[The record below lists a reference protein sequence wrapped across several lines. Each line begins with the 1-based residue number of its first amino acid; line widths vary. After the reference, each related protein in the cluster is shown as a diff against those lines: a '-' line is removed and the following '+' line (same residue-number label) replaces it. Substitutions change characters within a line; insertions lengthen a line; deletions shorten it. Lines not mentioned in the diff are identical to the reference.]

1 MKKTIYVQIIRG
13 DPRVIEKE
21 NASIAEN
28 YEKKPRLC
36 PQIAYRLREVKQYS
50 VLRIS
55 KTKKTECQGSNLKN
69 LA

>member
-28 YEKKPRLC
+28 YEKNQGFVHK
-36 PQIAYRLREVKQYS
+36 LR
-50 VLRIS
+50 
-55 KTKKTECQGSNLKN
+55 T
-69 LA
+69 A